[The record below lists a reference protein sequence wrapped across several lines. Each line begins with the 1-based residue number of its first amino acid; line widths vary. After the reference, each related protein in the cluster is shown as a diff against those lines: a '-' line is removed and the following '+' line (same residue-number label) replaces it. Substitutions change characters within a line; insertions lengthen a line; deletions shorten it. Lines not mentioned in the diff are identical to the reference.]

1 MTAAVNLYLLSLR
14 PFVIH
19 RSNPMSAPLPHSSS
33 YLQDLKL
40 SCAVSV
46 CSGMFESE
54 PILCIYT
61 FQVNGVRPE
70 LAGVLTSAGA
80 VPNNRSCRHL
90 LNGRPSFE
98 V

>member
-1 MTAAVNLYLLSLR
+1 MTAAVNLYLLSLT
-14 PFVIH
+14 PFVIY
-19 RSNPMSAPLPHSSS
+19 RSNPVSAPLSHTSS
-33 YLQDLKL
+33 YLEDLKL

-46 CSGMFESE
+46 SLGMFESE

-61 FQVNGVRPE
+61 FQVNVVRPE

-80 VPNNRSCRHL
+80 VQNNRSCHHL
-90 LNGRPSFE
+90 LNGRPSFK